1 MCVMTLFRIVVLTAL
16 LASLPML
23 VHAADNSSPPIPR
36 NGPVDAT
43 GTGPVTPPVAL
54 GSHDAEGFYP
64 PASRI
69 AGEEGNVIVNFI
81 IQTDGSVR
89 DVKVVRSSGIQ
100 RLDEA
105 AVLAA
110 STWRYRPAMQDGK
123 PVAYRW
129 NSQLVFKMRDS
140 FWNASAFKIIEAPA
154 DAYPSDALANR
165 QQGSTGLVV
174 LIDENGNVLRASVQQ
189 TSGVPV
195 LDEASLTLVHNR
207 LRFAAATVDGEP
219 LKCFFWVVVNWTLPP
234 PPPKQ
239 PHDKPI

>member
-1 MCVMTLFRIVVLTAL
+1 MPLSKVAMLAAL
-16 LASLPML
+16 LFLLPTL
-23 VHAADNSSPPIPR
+23 VQAADSGSPSIPR
-36 NGPVDAT
+36 MGPVDAT
-43 GTGPVTPPVAL
+43 GTGPVTPPVPL

-69 AGEEGNVIVNFI
+69 LGEEGNVIVSFV
-81 IQTDGSVR
+81 IQTDGTVR
-89 DVKVVRSSGIQ
+89 NVTVVSSSSIQ

-110 STWRYRPAMQDGK
+110 STWRYKPAMQDGK

-140 FWNASAFKIIEAPA
+140 FWNAAAFKIIEAPT
-154 DAYPSDALANR
+154 DAYPADALQNR

-195 LDEASLTLVHNR
+195 LDQASLALVHNR
-207 LRFAAATVDGEP
+207 LRFTAATVDGQP

>member
-1 MCVMTLFRIVVLTAL
+1 MTLSKAAMLAAL
-16 LASLPML
+16 LLLLPTLVQAS
-23 VHAADNSSPPIPR
+23 DNSPPAIPR
-36 NGPVDAT
+36 MGPVEAT
-43 GTGPVTPPVAL
+43 GTGPVTPPVPL

-64 PASRI
+64 PESRRI
-69 AGEEGNVIVNFI
+69 GEEGNVIVSLV
-81 IQTDGSVR
+81 IQADGTVK
-89 DVKVVRSSGIQ
+89 DVKVVQSSGIQ

-110 STWRYRPAMQDGK
+110 SSWRFKPATQDGK

-129 NSQLVFKMRDS
+129 VAQLAFKMRDS
-140 FWNASAFKIIEAPA
+140 FWNAAAYKIIEAPA
-154 DAYPSDALANR
+154 DAYPADALENR

-195 LDEASLTLVHNR
+195 LDQASLALVHNR
-207 LRFAAATVDGEP
+207 LRFAAATVDGQP